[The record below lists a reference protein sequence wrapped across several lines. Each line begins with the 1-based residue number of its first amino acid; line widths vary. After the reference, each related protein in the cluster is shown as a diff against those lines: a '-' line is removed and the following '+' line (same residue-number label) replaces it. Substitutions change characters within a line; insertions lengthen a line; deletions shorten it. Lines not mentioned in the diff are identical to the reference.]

1 MEVSEQ
7 RYMVAIME
15 QKNPP
20 MEEKSSKDRKQN
32 EIDEKQK
39 QQPLLG
45 FQRQIHQHRHFLS
58 LMDDN
63 IYNCELCG
71 VRIAVLQ
78 IVTSTANDQEQ
89 FKVCGTCL
97 EEYIDQEAVK
107 K

>member
-1 MEVSEQ
+1 
-7 RYMVAIME
+7 MVAIME

-20 MEEKSSKDRKQN
+20 MEEKSSKDRKHN

-45 FQRQIHQHRHFLS
+45 FQRQIQHHHRFLP
-58 LMDDN
+58 LMHDN

-78 IVTSTANDQEQ
+78 IVNNTANDQEQ

-97 EEYIDQEAVK
+97 KEYIDQEAAK
-107 K
+107 

>member
-1 MEVSEQ
+1 
-7 RYMVAIME
+7 MVAVIE

-20 MEEKSSKDRKQN
+20 MEE
-32 EIDEKQK
+32 
-39 QQPLLG
+39 
-45 FQRQIHQHRHFLS
+45 HRHFLP

-78 IVTSTANDQEQ
+78 IVNDQEQ

-97 EEYIDQEAVK
+97 KEYIEQEGQK
-107 K
+107 R

>member
-1 MEVSEQ
+1 
-7 RYMVAIME
+7 MVAVIE
-15 QKNPP
+15 QKNLRI
-20 MEEKSSKDRKQN
+20 EE
-32 EIDEKQK
+32 
-39 QQPLLG
+39 
-45 FQRQIHQHRHFLS
+45 HRRFLY

-78 IVTSTANDQEQ
+78 IVTSTSNDQEQ

-97 EEYIDQEAVK
+97 KEYIDQAAAK